1 MLQLRPI
8 TEIAYA
14 LRIPESALEP
24 YGHHKAKIDTS
35 KLNDK
40 TLSGKLVLVTAI
52 TPNKAGIGKTVNT
65 IGLSMAL
72 NRLGKKAIAVLRE
85 PSLGPCFGMKGGAAG
100 GGASQVEPAVDI
112 NLHFN
117 GDFHAITS
125 AHNMLAALLDN
136 HLYQNRHIGRWKE
149 VYWKRVLDVNDRSL
163 RHMLSG
169 LGGTAHGVPAETG
182 FDITPASEIMALLCL
197 ADGAE
202 DLLHRI
208 NRIILGKDQNGNMVS
223 VGELGFGPAI
233 AILLK
238 DAIKPNLAQTSEGT
252 PAIIHGGPFANIAHG
267 CNSLQATRLALQLGE
282 IAVTEAGFGSD
293 LGGEKF
299 FDIKCRIGGLKPAA
313 AVLVCSLQALKLHGG
328 ATEIT
333 MKEINAMA
341 LEQGMLNLERHLANL
356 SAFGVPVVVAINRF
370 PWDTEPELQWVQEWC
385 AARKVQVAVTEC
397 FARGG
402 AGSESLG
409 QLVLETMARTEITA
423 PNWVYQPE
431 DSLEQKVSSIVRRVY
446 GGAGAAFSEAAK
458 KKIKELEQAGYG
470 HLPVCIAKTQ
480 YSFSA
485 DPKVGTAAAGFTLP
499 VREVVLNAGAGFVVC
514 IAGDIMRMPGLPKV
528 PQALNMRLDEDG
540 TVHGVG

>member
-1 MLQLRPI
+1 MHPLRPI
-8 TEIAYA
+8 SEIAA
-14 LRIPESALEP
+14 DLGIPASALEP
-24 YGHHKAKIDTS
+24 YGHYKAKIKPS
-35 KLNDK
+35 LIGDK
-40 TLSGKLVLVTAI
+40 TNTGKLILVTAI

-100 GGASQVEPAVDI
+100 GGAAQVEPSVDI

-125 AHNMLAALLDN
+125 AHNMLTALLDN

-163 RHMLSG
+163 RHIMSG
-169 LGGTAHGVPAETG
+169 LGGSTHGVPAETG

-197 ADGAE
+197 ADGPE
-202 DLLHRI
+202 DLLNRI
-208 NRIILGKDQNGNMVS
+208 NRIVLGKDQNGNMVS
-223 VGELGFGPAI
+223 VGDLGFGPAI

-267 CNSLQATRLALQLGE
+267 CNSLLATRLALQLGE
-282 IAVTEAGFGSD
+282 LAVTEAGFGSD

-328 ATEIT
+328 ASEST
-333 MKEINAMA
+333 MKEANATA
-341 LEQGMLNLERHLANL
+341 LEAGMQNLERHLSNL
-356 SAFGVPVVVAINRF
+356 RAFGVPVVVAINRF
-370 PWDTEPELQWVQEWC
+370 PWDTDSELEWVQNWC
-385 AARKVQVAVTEC
+385 ANQKVPVAVTEC
-397 FARGG
+397 FALGG
-402 AGSESLG
+402 NGSEALG
-409 QLVLETMARTEITA
+409 RLVLDTMEQVKTTT
-423 PNWVYQPE
+423 PNWVYE
-431 DSLEQKVSSIVRRVY
+431 IDESLAQKVRRIVQRVY
-446 GGAGAAFSEAAK
+446 GGADVSFSDNAG
-458 KKIKELEQAGYG
+458 KKIKELEAAGYG

-485 DPKVGTAAAGFTLP
+485 DPKEGSTASGFTLP

-528 PQALNMRLDEDG
+528 PQALSMRLDEDG

>member
-1 MLQLRPI
+1 MQPLRPI
-8 TEIAYA
+8 SEIAA
-14 LRIPESALEP
+14 DLGIPASALEP
-24 YGHHKAKIDTS
+24 YGHHKAKINPS
-35 KLNDK
+35 LINDK
-40 TLSGKLVLVTAI
+40 TNSGKLVLVTAI

-100 GGASQVEPAVDI
+100 GGASQVEPSVDI

-136 HLYQNRHIGRWKE
+136 HLYQNRHVGRWKE

-163 RHMLSG
+163 RHIMSG
-169 LGGTAHGVPAETG
+169 LGGSTHGVPAETG

-197 ADGAE
+197 ADGPE
-202 DLLHRI
+202 DLLNRI
-208 NRIILGKDQNGNMVS
+208 NRIVLGKDQNGNMVS
-223 VGELGFGPAI
+223 AGDLGFGPAI

-238 DAIKPNLAQTSEGT
+238 DAIKPNLSQTSEGT

-267 CNSLQATRLALQLGE
+267 CNSLLATRLALQLGE
-282 IAVTEAGFGSD
+282 FAVTEAGFGSD

-328 ATEIT
+328 ASEST
-333 MKEINAMA
+333 MKEANATA
-341 LEQGMLNLERHLANL
+341 LKAGIVNLERHLHNL
-356 SAFGVPVVVAINRF
+356 RAFGVPVVVAINRF
-370 PWDTEPELQWVQEWC
+370 PWDELAELTLLESWC
-385 AARKVQVAVTEC
+385 HEQSVAVAVSEC
-397 FARGG
+397 FAKGG
-402 AGSESLG
+402 AGSEAVA
-409 QLVLETMARTEITA
+409 QKVLELIAESGTQ
-423 PNWVYQPE
+423 NLSWVYNDE
-431 DSLEQKVSSIVRRVY
+431 DSIGQKVEKIVQRVY
-446 GGAGAAFSEAAK
+446 GGQGVSFSETAK
-458 KKIKELEQAGYG
+458 KKIKELEQSGFG
-470 HLPVCIAKTQ
+470 NLPVCIAKTQ

-485 DPKVGTAAAGFTLP
+485 DATGGAAASGFTLP
-499 VREVVLNAGAGFVVC
+499 VREVVLNAGAGFIVC

-528 PQALNMRLDEDG
+528 PQALNMRIENG
-540 TVHGVG
+540 AIIGVG

>member
-1 MLQLRPI
+1 MHPLRPI
-8 TEIAYA
+8 SEIAA
-14 LRIPESALEP
+14 DLGIPASALEP
-24 YGHHKAKIDTS
+24 YGHYKAKIEPS
-35 KLNDK
+35 LIGDK
-40 TLSGKLVLVTAI
+40 TNSGKLVLVTAI

-100 GGASQVEPAVDI
+100 GGAAQVEPSVDI

-136 HLYQNRHIGRWKE
+136 YLYQNRLQGRWKE

-163 RHMLSG
+163 RHMISG
-169 LGGTAHGVPAETG
+169 LGGSVHGVPAETG

-197 ADGAE
+197 AADEA
-202 DLLHRI
+202 DLLARI
-208 NRIILGKDQNGNMVS
+208 NRIILGKDQNGVLVS
-223 VGELGFGPAI
+223 AGDLGFGSAI

-267 CNSLQATRLALQLGE
+267 CNSLRATKLALQLGE
-282 IAVTEAGFGSD
+282 FAVTEAGFGSD

-328 ATEIT
+328 ASEST
-333 MKEINAMA
+333 MKEANASA
-341 LEQGMLNLERHLANL
+341 LKAGIVNLERHLHNL
-356 SAFGVPVVVAINRF
+356 RAFGVPVVVAINRF
-370 PWDTEPELQWVQEWC
+370 PWDELAELTLLESWC
-385 AARKVQVAVTEC
+385 HEQSVAVAISEC
-397 FARGG
+397 FAKGG
-402 AGSESLG
+402 AGSEAVA
-409 QLVLETMARTEITA
+409 QKVLELIAESGIQ
-423 PNWVYQPE
+423 NISWVYNDE
-431 DSLEQKVSSIVRRVY
+431 DSIGQKVEKIVQRVY
-446 GGAGAAFSEAAK
+446 GGQGVSFSETAK
-458 KKIKELEQAGYG
+458 KKIKELEQSGFG
-470 HLPVCIAKTQ
+470 NLPVCLAKTQ

-485 DPKVGTAAAGFTLP
+485 DATGGAAATGFTLP
-499 VREVVLNAGAGFVVC
+499 VREVVLNAGAGFIVC

-528 PQALNMRLDEDG
+528 PQALNMRIENG
-540 TVHGVG
+540 EIIGVG

>member
-1 MLQLRPI
+1 MNRLRPI
-8 TEIAYA
+8 VQVAA
-14 LRIPESALEP
+14 DLGIPDSALEP
-24 YGHHKAKIDTS
+24 FGHYKAKIDSARFSDVTP
-35 KLNDK
+35 
-40 TLSGKLVLVTAI
+40 SGALVLVTAI

-100 GGASQVEPAVDI
+100 GGASQVEPSVDI

-136 HLYQNRHIGRWKE
+136 HLYQNRHTGRWKE

-163 RHMLSG
+163 RHVLSG

-197 ADGAE
+197 AEGAE
-202 DLLHRI
+202 DLLARI
-208 NRIILGKDQNGNMVS
+208 NRIILGKDQHGMLVS
-223 VGELGFGPAI
+223 VSDLGFGPAI

-267 CNSLQATRLALQLGE
+267 CNSLEATKLALKLGE
-282 IAVTEAGFGSD
+282 FAVTEAGFGSD

-313 AVLVCSLQALKLHGG
+313 AALVCSLQALKLHGG
-328 ATEIT
+328 ASEAT
-333 MKEINAMA
+333 MKEADAGA
-341 LEQGMLNLERHLANL
+341 LEQGMVNLERHLENL
-356 SAFGVPVVVAINRF
+356 RSFGVPVVVAINRF
-370 PWDTEPELQWVQEWC
+370 PWDTEPELDWVQHWC
-385 AARKVQVAVTEC
+385 AERKVRVAVTEC

-402 AGSESLG
+402 AGSEDLG
-409 QLVLETMARTEITA
+409 RLVLEAIGASQIAEPR
-423 PNWVYQPE
+423 WVY
-431 DSLEQKVSSIVRRVY
+431 SLKAPLAEKVQQIVQRVY
-446 GGAGAAFSEAAK
+446 GGAAASFSDAAK
-458 KKIKELEQAGYG
+458 KKIKELEQSGFG
-470 HLPVCIAKTQ
+470 DLPVCIAKTQ

-485 DPKVGTAAAGFTLP
+485 EPQGGAAASGFTLP
-499 VREVVLNAGAGFVVC
+499 VREVLLNAGAGFVVC
-514 IAGDIMRMPGLPKV
+514 VAGDIMRMPGLPKV
-528 PQALNMRLDEDG
+528 PQALHMRLDDDG

>member
-1 MLQLRPI
+1 MHDLRPI
-8 TEIAYA
+8 SEIAA
-14 LRIPESALEP
+14 DLGIPASALEP
-24 YGHHKAKIDTS
+24 YGHYKAKINPS
-35 KLNDK
+35 LIGDK
-40 TLSGKLVLVTAI
+40 TNSGKLILVTAI

-65 IGLSMAL
+65 IGLAMAL
-72 NRLGKKAIAVLRE
+72 NKLGKKAIAVLRE

-125 AHNMLAALLDN
+125 AHNMLTALLDN
-136 HLYQNRHIGRWKE
+136 HLYQNRHLGRWKE

-163 RHMLSG
+163 RHMMSG
-169 LGGTAHGVPAETG
+169 LGGSAHGVPAETG

-197 ADGAE
+197 AE
-202 DLLHRI
+202 NSTDLLQRI
-208 NRIILGKDQNGNMVS
+208 NRIVLGKDADGRMVTVS
-223 VGELGFGPAI
+223 DLGFGPAI

-267 CNSLQATRLALQLGE
+267 CNSLLATRLALQLGE
-282 IAVTEAGFGSD
+282 IVVTEAGFGSD

-299 FDIKCRIGGLKPAA
+299 FDIKCRIGRLNPSA

-328 ATEIT
+328 ASEST
-333 MKEINAMA
+333 MKEANTAA
-341 LEQGMLNLERHLANL
+341 LEAGMLNLERHLSNL
-356 SAFGVPVVVAINRF
+356 NSFGVPVVVAINRF
-370 PWDTEPELQWVQEWC
+370 PWDTEAELLWVQQWC
-385 AARKVQVAVTEC
+385 HARKVSVAVTSC
-397 FARGG
+397 FAEGG

-409 QLVLETMARTEITA
+409 HSVLEVLARGAVQA
-423 PNWVYQPE
+423 PKWVYEPE
-431 DSLEQKVSSIVRRVY
+431 DALEQKVQRIVQRVY
-446 GGAGAAFSEAAK
+446 GGAEAVFSEAARK
-458 KKIKELEQAGYG
+458 NIRELEAAGFG

-480 YSFSA
+480 YSFTA
-485 DPKVGTAAAGFTLP
+485 NPKEGTAVSGFTLP

-514 IAGDIMRMPGLPKV
+514 IAGDIMRMPGLPKI